1 MSRHDYDDLMR
12 ALGRGDLAPVYYLA
26 GPEDI
31 LKEEAVRAI
40 IERALE
46 PAERDFNLDQR
57 NAQGLEPEAL
67 HALVNTLPMMAAR
80 RVVVIRDIDLWKKK
94 TGAREALDR
103 YLINPATETVL
114 ILVERAPGEDRER
127 SWAPDPALLGASYGV
142 AVERLPADRVPRWLA
157 YHARRL
163 GVSFGEGAAEHL
175 ALAADYDLGALRSE
189 LEKLASLAG
198 DGPVS
203 REQVGD
209 LVGIRHGETIEDWM
223 EAVIADDVARASRLA
238 PRVLEQAGM
247 SGVRMVTAIGTALLG
262 VQLARALHDK
272 GNRGGTLERAL
283 WDRMRAVRPA
293 GVPDWGRFV
302 KQSSRGAELWS
313 AARIKAALRAALEA
327 DLALKGTRISAES
340 TVIADLTLQLYRGSA
355 RRPEGLPAAAGHVHG
370 RGSLHAR

>member
-12 ALGRGDLAPVYYLA
+12 ALGRGDLAPVYYLC

-31 LKEEAVRAI
+31 LKDEAVRAI
-40 IERALE
+40 IERGLE

-94 TGAREALDR
+94 SGPREVLER
-103 YLINPATETVL
+103 YLANPSPETVL
-114 ILVERAPGEDRER
+114 VLVERAPGEDKER
-127 SWAPDPALLGASYGV
+127 NWAPDPTLLAGSYGV
-142 AVERLPADRVPRWLA
+142 LVDRLPVDRVPRWLA

-189 LEKLASLAG
+189 LEKLASLEG
-198 DGPVS
+198 EGPLS
-203 REQVGD
+203 RDQVGD
-209 LVGIRHGETIEDWM
+209 LVGIRHGETLEDWV
-223 EAVIADDVARASRLA
+223 EALISDDTAAAARLG

-247 SGVRMVTAIGTALLG
+247 SGVRMVTAIGAALLG
-262 VQLARALHDK
+262 LQLARALHDK

-283 WDRMRAVRPA
+283 WERMRAVRPV
-293 GVPDWGRFV
+293 GVPDWDRFV
-302 KQSSRGAELWS
+302 KQSSRGAESWPGP
-313 AARIKAALRAALEA
+313 RIQGALRATLDA
-327 DLALKGTRISAES
+327 DLALKGTRISAEAG
-340 TVIADLTLQLYRGSA
+340 VIADLTLRLSRVPAHRPGVPTIPAGRAHGDRTVQA
-355 RRPEGLPAAAGHVHG
+355 R
-370 RGSLHAR
+370 